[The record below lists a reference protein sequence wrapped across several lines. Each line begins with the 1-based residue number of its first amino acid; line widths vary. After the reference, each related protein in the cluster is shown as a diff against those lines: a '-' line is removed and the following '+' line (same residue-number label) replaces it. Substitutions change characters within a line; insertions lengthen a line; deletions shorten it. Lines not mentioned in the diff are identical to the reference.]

1 MPWTGYQGRFAVDPR
16 IITHQAAMA
25 YNMNLL
31 HTHGRGS
38 PIPYGLG
45 HHPPV
50 NLGQPQN
57 QHAEKEEQMD
67 GTVTL
72 KDLRVE
78 LLGEVGLCLLLSYSV
93 WCLVQMCM
101 LLHLYFG
108 N

>member
-16 IITHQAAMA
+16 IITHPAAMA

-50 NLGQPQN
+50 NIGQPQN
-57 QHAEKEEQMD
+57 QHAEKDQQEQNRN
-67 GTVTL
+67 GRWNPGRHLVASTL
-72 KDLRVE
+72 P
-78 LLGEVGLCLLLSYSV
+78 LGP
-93 WCLVQMCM
+93 
-101 LLHLYFG
+101 
-108 N
+108 

>member
-31 HTHGRGS
+31 QTHGRGS

-50 NLGQPQN
+50 SIGQPQN
-57 QHAEKEEQMD
+57 QHQEKDQHEQNRN
-67 GTVTL
+67 G
-72 KDLRVE
+72 E
-78 LLGEVGLCLLLSYSV
+78 LLCCSHVSKLMICQVVSIYKVPLTV
-93 WCLVQMCM
+93 
-101 LLHLYFG
+101 
-108 N
+108 